1 MGKQLIMV
9 LCDEE
14 KTESVIEIDHSDT
27 NSLNISDCE
36 HIVASVD
43 DEFPTETTVMQAIH
57 TLVNYFYATGD
68 VARIIDVNKLNRKL
82 APPTE
87 MTVAEIE
94 KELGYKVKIVKE
106 KEK

>member
-14 KTESVIEIDHSDT
+14 KTESVVEIDYSDT

-36 HIVASVD
+36 HIVALVD
-43 DEFPTETTVMQAIH
+43 DEFPTDTTVMKAIH
-57 TLVNYFYATGD
+57 TLINHFYATGE
-68 VARIIDVNKLNRKL
+68 VALTIDVNKLDRQL

-106 KEK
+106 KEE